1 MNAEIRQ
8 RKRREL
14 NKADESGVDSSS
26 GSPIEC
32 PVLTKHTG
40 APETEVVWL
49 ESGKMEVGDAECHLR
64 KFAEKMERERNEAR
78 KLAEDGRLGRIPSN
92 RKFSWENAKDRRK

>member
-1 MNAEIRQ
+1 MKNTENNQTAGASD
-8 RKRREL
+8 L
-14 NKADESGVDSSS
+14 SESA

-78 KLAEDGRLGRIPSN
+78 KLAEDGRLSGIPSN
-92 RKFSWENAKDRRK
+92 LIFSWENDEVEQHCSD